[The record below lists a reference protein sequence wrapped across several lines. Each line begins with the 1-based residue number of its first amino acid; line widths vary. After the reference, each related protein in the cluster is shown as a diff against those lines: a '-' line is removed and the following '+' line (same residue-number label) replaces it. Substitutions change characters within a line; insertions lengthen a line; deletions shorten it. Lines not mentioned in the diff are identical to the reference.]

1 MPLRAFSGVSAAIRI
16 PARTRDRPGEV
27 PHRLPRILGATDWAG
42 TVSKSA
48 FRWVG
53 LVGAGLVAALVVFA
67 MFRLLVVA
75 AVSAAVAA
83 LVTLAVLRYRERKS
97 RRAIRKPDPRAELVG
112 MLDGL
117 VDLNIDVREQ
127 AVASDVLARVE
138 GIIDK
143 LRALLEDLNERHPQH
158 DLTWTVNQMAK
169 SYLRKVTGPYLALSP
184 TDREGCRAEILRSLD
199 GLESELDNVADLVRG
214 EKMGDFKAKA
224 AFLRARFVQSL

>member
-1 MPLRAFSGVSAAIRI
+1 M
-16 PARTRDRPGEV
+16 
-27 PHRLPRILGATDWAG
+27 
-42 TVSKSA
+42 SKSA
-48 FRWVG
+48 IRWVG
-53 LVGAGLVAALVVFA
+53 LIGAGLVAGLLIYTL
-67 MFRLLVVA
+67 FRLIVVA
-75 AVSAAVAA
+75 VVSAAVATV
-83 LVTLAVLRYRERKS
+83 VTLAVLRYRERKS
-97 RRAIRKPDPRAELVG
+97 QPVIKPRDPVAELVG

-117 VDLNIDVREQ
+117 VDLNIVIREQ
-127 AVASDVLARVE
+127 GIAPEVLARVE

-143 LRALLEDLNERHPQH
+143 LRGLLEDLNARHPQH

-184 TDREGCRAEILRSLD
+184 TDREDRRDEILRSLD

>member
-1 MPLRAFSGVSAAIRI
+1 M
-16 PARTRDRPGEV
+16 T
-27 PHRLPRILGATDWAG
+27 HRSPRILGATGWTG
-42 TVSKSA
+42 TLSKSA

-53 LVGAGLVAALVVFA
+53 LIGAGLVAAVVVFA
-67 MFRLLVVA
+67 LFRLLVVA

-97 RRAIRKPDPRAELVG
+97 QPEIRKRDPRAELVG
-112 MLDGL
+112 MLRGL
-117 VDLNIDVREQ
+117 VDLNIDIREQ
-127 AVASDVLARVE
+127 SVAPDVLARVE

-184 TDREGCRAEILRSLD
+184 KDREGCRAEILRSLD

-214 EKMGDFKAKA
+214 EMMGDFKAKA